1 MMNVLLIDSLILS
14 FKIKLSIKRTF
25 MYTEATE
32 KPKSLHS
39 IQYVVYY
46 SPKGAC
52 PECLG
57 VNQRMVDLAN
67 DACTRSHSVHID
79 TCRTKHLLR

>member
-1 MMNVLLIDSLILS
+1 
-14 FKIKLSIKRTF
+14 
-25 MYTEATE
+25 MYTEPTE
-32 KPKSLHS
+32 KPKFLHS
-39 IQYVVYY
+39 IQYVVSY

-57 VNQRMVDLAN
+57 VNQGMGDLAN
-67 DACTRSHSVHID
+67 DACTSSHCVHID